1 MPPISGSTARFSD
14 FPKDY
19 HDTATGHAELHPAHP
34 SIRHEI
40 RDYIQNELL
49 FRSNLKPLS
58 EHLAKFYDAL
68 CTVPA
73 LRANGIYKLMEKE
86 RTQWQE
92 KHPGLFEREMADY
105 FRERGQ
111 VLGEKFAGIIQE
123 KIPSIPNMELLDVGY
138 GDGFLLTAMK
148 RKLGLPDNRVHGL
161 ETSPIP
167 PIEKEFVPIV
177 YDGNDIPEE
186 VPAPHMIT
194 MNNVLHHFPDK
205 QSVEKFLKSLTQKL
219 QPGGFML
226 IRDTDASTSEL
237 ERINRVKHQLLTKV
251 VPVFPLTMP
260 IDDVY
265 YNKKEW
271 RDMFEKIG
279 LNIVDVIPPEGK
291 PDKSSFFLLMKP
303 YTLPKASL
311 GL

>member
-1 MPPISGSTARFSD
+1 MTSISGSTVRFSD

-19 HDTATGHAELHPAHP
+19 RDTATGHAELHPTHP

-40 RDYIQNELL
+40 HDYIKNDLL
-49 FRSNLKPLS
+49 FRPRLKPLS
-58 EHLAKFYDAL
+58 DHLGKFYNAL

-73 LRANGIYKLMEKE
+73 LRANGIYKLLKKE
-86 RTQWQE
+86 VDQWEAQ
-92 KHPGLFEREMADY
+92 HPELFAREMAEY
-105 FRERGQ
+105 NRERGQ

-123 KIPSIPNMELLDVGY
+123 KTPAIPDMELLDVGY

-161 ETSPIP
+161 ETSSIP

-177 YDGNDIPEE
+177 YDGNHIPEH

-205 QSVEKFLKSLTQKL
+205 QSVEKFLESLTQKL

-237 ERINRVKHQLLTKV
+237 EHINRVKHQLLTKV
-251 VPVFPLTMP
+251 APVFPLSMP

-265 YNKKEW
+265 YNQKEW
-271 RDMFEKIG
+271 RDMFEKTG
-279 LNIVDVIPPEGK
+279 LNMVDVIPPEGK
-291 PDKSSFFLLMKP
+291 PDKSSFFLLTKP
-303 YTLPKASL
+303 YILPKASL

>member
-1 MPPISGSTARFSD
+1 MPSVSGSGVRFSD

-34 SIRHEI
+34 SIRREI
-40 RDYIQNELL
+40 RDYIQDELL
-49 FRSNLKPLS
+49 FRPRFKPLS
-58 EHLAKFYDAL
+58 DDLGKFYTAVS
-68 CTVPA
+68 TVPA
-73 LRANGIYKLMEKE
+73 LRANGIYKLLQKKVE
-86 RTQWQE
+86 QWE
-92 KHPGLFEREMADY
+92 AKHPELFAQEMANY
-105 FRERGQ
+105 NRERGQ
-111 VLGEKFAGIIQE
+111 VLGEKFAGIILD
-123 KIPSIPNMELLDVGY
+123 KTPAIPNMELLDVGY

-161 ETSPIP
+161 ETSSIA

-177 YDGNDIPEE
+177 YDGNHIPEH

-205 QSVEKFLKSLTQKL
+205 QSVETFLKSLTQKL

-226 IRDTDASTSEL
+226 IRDTDASTSKL

-251 VPVFPLTMP
+251 FPVFPLSMP

-265 YNKKEW
+265 FNKKEW
-271 RDMFEKIG
+271 GDMFEKTG
-279 LNIVDVIPPEGK
+279 LQIVDVIPPEGK

-303 YTLPKASL
+303 YILSKASL